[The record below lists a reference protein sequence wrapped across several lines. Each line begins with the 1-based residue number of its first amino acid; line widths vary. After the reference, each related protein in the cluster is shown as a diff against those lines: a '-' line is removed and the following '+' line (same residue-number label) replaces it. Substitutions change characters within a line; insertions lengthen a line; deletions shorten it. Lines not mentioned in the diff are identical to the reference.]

1 MKKLNKLTITL
12 GVFSLLLT
20 ACQGTGVTSSSSA
33 SSSSSSS
40 STSQAPKEYKVTWKN
55 FDGTILEVDERVTEG
70 TTPTYDG
77 LTPTK
82 AADEQYDYTWTG
94 WTPTVSPVTSN
105 TEYVATFKG
114 ELKKYDIVWKNY
126 DGNVLLVDHV
136 EYGKTPTYNGATPTK
151 PQTDRFS
158 YDFVGW
164 DPEVKPVTGSAE
176 YTAVFEEGPRKYTVT
191 WMNYNGVILETDNN
205 VPYGTIPTFDGAE
218 PQRIGDNRFE
228 YIFKGWSPEVGPVTG
243 DITYVATFTS
253 NIKRYTVT
261 WLNYDG
267 STLEVDENVA
277 YGSIPTY
284 DGDRPT
290 KPTVGG
296 FKQTFSGWS
305 PEVTAVTGNQSYT
318 AQFINGDPVF
328 SFDLLD
334 YQLQPGVKKSDLQG
348 APWINSNLNGQI
360 NKIKKPSLK
369 DDFYTSVNYENILS
383 GNGGAFGLA
392 DQYVN
397 QALYEIFYG
406 DETINNDILWAFGD
420 LASAGDAAGV
430 TSYLSSFNLDD
441 YLSSKDAFTSISP
454 LFTINKDGNDYELG
468 VDDGYISGNYD
479 CLGLVWLYSTYQG
492 GQIFSQELFKILDV
506 LDETFGLTT
515 TQNQRNAVGTLEN
528 DFINTA
534 YYNYTGGSTG
544 YETNEIPWA
553 QLKSALLDLGVA
565 DDAMIWI
572 PNHYV
577 ALFNNIYN
585 NYAINRHN
593 TLEDLVRTR
602 IEFGCRFLAGLYNY
616 KNLNVS
622 LTTMNRYSS
631 GVMFSREAYIHYY
644 DDNGALTKIAQAAL
658 PILYEQSYLALQGF
672 KEVKDKVSQLI
683 TDILSGFEEIF
694 AEETWLSSS
703 TRERAIR
710 KIQMMSFESCYP
722 DFYKDFVEIKDD
734 DLETVSGVA
743 LLNRYYDAYVE
754 TIFNG
759 ISLPSREWLTM
770 PTYTNNAFYS
780 PTTNSFV
787 ILNGLVRGLYY
798 SEETEVLYGTLG
810 AVIGHEITH
819 GFDSSGSQFDEYG
832 RQSSWWTNADWNK
845 FEAKVQKMISFY
857 DSITLW
863 GDTKA
868 IGDNNNTEATAD
880 MGGMRVMLHL
890 AKKVPNF
897 DYDLFFRS
905 FAYLWCRAP
914 FGMDAAQSLR
924 EDTHPF
930 YYLRTNVTLAQFD
943 EFIET
948 YNIQPGDGMYMPE
961 NQRVKIW

>member
-267 STLEVDENVA
+267 STLEVDQNVA
-277 YGSIPTY
+277 YGSTPTY
-284 DGDRPT
+284 DGDKPT

-296 FKQTFSGWS
+296 FKQTFAGWS
-305 PEVTAVTGNQSYT
+305 PEITAVTGNQTYT
-318 AQFINGDPVF
+318 AVFINGDPVF
-328 SFDLLD
+328 GFDLINYELK
-334 YQLQPGVKKSDLQG
+334 PGVKPSDIQG

-506 LDETFGLTT
+506 LDVTFGLTT
-515 TQNQRNAVGTLEN
+515 TQNQRNAVGSLEN

-534 YYNYTGGSTG
+534 YHNYTGVSSG

-553 QLKSALLDLGVA
+553 QLKSALLDLGIA

-602 IEFGCRFLAGLYNY
+602 IEFGCRFLAGITNY
-616 KNLNVS
+616 KNINVS

-897 DYDLFFRS
+897 DYDLFFKS

-914 FGMDAAQSLR
+914 FGMDNAQSLR

-930 YYLRTNVTLAQFD
+930 YYLRANVTLAQFD

-948 YNIQPGDGMYMPE
+948 YNIQPGDGMYIPE